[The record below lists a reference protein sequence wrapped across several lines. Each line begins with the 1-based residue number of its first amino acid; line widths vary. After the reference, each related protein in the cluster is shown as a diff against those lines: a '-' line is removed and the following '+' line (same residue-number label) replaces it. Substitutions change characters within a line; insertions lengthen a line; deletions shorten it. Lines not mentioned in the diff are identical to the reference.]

1 MKLAVREL
9 SPASLRAGGSCISS
23 CGVNSDELHQ
33 FTTEVLSRLL
43 LVEGTAGGWV
53 EALCAEAMA
62 CGGRTCLAAAPAR
75 TDGCVKV
82 LVALS
87 DAALRQLCLQLSRQ
101 SADLANLS
109 TDIAGLL
116 TAVSASSGLWSFSGR
131 TIALSARPCIMG
143 VLNITPDSF
152 SDGTRF
158 FDLDRAVDRA
168 LEMVAEGADII
179 DIGGESTRPDAEPVP
194 LGEELRRVVPLVAKL
209 AEHVT
214 VPLSVDTYKAA
225 VARESLQ
232 AGAAIINDISGLTFD
247 SAMASVVAA
256 AEAGLVVMHTRGR
269 PTEMQ
274 RDTAYGDLIG
284 EVLDVLRSSLAIAEQ
299 AGIPAERIVVD
310 PGIGFGKSVAGN
322 LALLNRLDEFA
333 ALGRPIL
340 VGTSRK
346 SFIGTVLKRNVDERL
361 YGTAASVALGVAKGA
376 AIFRVHDVKAM
387 RDVADMAFAV
397 SHQWA

>member
-1 MKLAVREL
+1 
-9 SPASLRAGGSCISS
+9 
-23 CGVNSDELHQ
+23 
-33 FTTEVLSRLL
+33 
-43 LVEGTAGGWV
+43 
-53 EALCAEAMA
+53 
-62 CGGRTCLAAAPAR
+62 
-75 TDGCVKV
+75 
-82 LVALS
+82 
-87 DAALRQLCLQLSRQ
+87 
-101 SADLANLS
+101 
-109 TDIAGLL
+109 
-116 TAVSASSGLWSFSGR
+116 
-131 TIALSARPCIMG
+131 
-143 VLNITPDSF
+143 
-152 SDGTRF
+152 
-158 FDLDRAVDRA
+158 
-168 LEMVAEGADII
+168 
-179 DIGGESTRPDAEPVP
+179 
-194 LGEELRRVVPLVAKL
+194 
-209 AEHVT
+209 
-214 VPLSVDTYKAA
+214 
-225 VARESLQ
+225 
-232 AGAAIINDISGLTFD
+232 
-247 SAMASVVAA
+247 
-256 AEAGLVVMHTRGR
+256 MHTRGR